1 MRQIIPLK
9 SFSQEWHLH
18 SAHCSIL
25 MNNSMRILA
34 NLNTACKISIAIY
47 NIYLNKISTWTFIA
61 ISNEREKMFSI
72 VTVCILTARY
82 LLSERFSFYLTERK
96 SWKVHIN
103 AFFPPISSARIEENA
118 RSDSFSKYDRVKVL
132 CIVLDEED

>member
-25 MNNSMRILA
+25 MNNSLRILA

-96 SWKVHIN
+96 S
-103 AFFPPISSARIEENA
+103 
-118 RSDSFSKYDRVKVL
+118 
-132 CIVLDEED
+132 